1 MTSLH
6 SVEWIFY
13 NLLLPK
19 RWTKWGCFQVLS
31 FFSLHFLFCF
41 IFTILFLFVREDSVL
56 NIKKG
61 GTSSGMPVTMS
72 DLMGQEAES
81 HPDTGQSPPGHG
93 DNSWVLHQS
102 NVKPS
107 LSLSFFSHLASLIAQ
122 LVKNPPAMQETP
134 VLFLDWEDPLQKG

>member
-1 MTSLH
+1 MLDKMKLFPGF
-6 SVEWIFY
+6 V
-13 NLLLPK
+13 
-19 RWTKWGCFQVLS
+19 V
-31 FFSLHFLFCF
+31 FFLAFLFCF
-41 IFTILFLFVREDSVL
+41 IFAILFLFVREDSLL

-72 DLMGQEAES
+72 DLMGKEAES

-102 NVKPS
+102 NIKSS

-134 VLFLDWEDPLQKG
+134 VLFLGWEDPLQKG